1 MSTLYTD
8 TQVQTFSTTF
18 YFFAND
24 CGRRGQLNKIIYH
37 FISVQGF
44 LSWNSYSCRS
54 FENSHL
60 PGFRI
65 VRELTETIL
74 MCCCSQTFHNERYL
88 FFTTLWFFQLYDFA
102 RRKNFRASKLAELG
116 KEVDIWLALYF
127 RCFSVETALPFF
139 RSDHKF
145 LVHNSSLKKPAFIKE
160 FVKDMVRLFHHWG
173 FSEKDK
179 LPKKEMTHREAF

>member
-1 MSTLYTD
+1 M
-8 TQVQTFSTTF
+8 
-18 YFFAND
+18 
-24 CGRRGQLNKIIYH
+24 GGE
-37 FISVQGF
+37 G
-44 LSWNSYSCRS
+44 SWIRY
-54 FENSHL
+54 HL
-60 PGFRI
+60 PFHNCPGFSFLKLIQLPVFWKFPPPRFRI

-88 FFTTLWFFQLYDFA
+88 FFTTVWFFQLYDFA

-145 LVHNSSLKKPAFIKE
+145 LVHNSSLKKLAFIKE
-160 FVKDMVRLFHHWG
+160 FVQDMVRLFHHWG
-173 FSEKDK
+173 VLWEG
-179 LPKKEMTHREAF
+179 

>member
-1 MSTLYTD
+1 
-8 TQVQTFSTTF
+8 
-18 YFFAND
+18 
-24 CGRRGQLNKIIYH
+24 
-37 FISVQGF
+37 
-44 LSWNSYSCRS
+44 
-54 FENSHL
+54 
-60 PGFRI
+60 
-65 VRELTETIL
+65 

-173 FSEKDK
+173 VLWEGWITEEGNDSPRSILVMIHSNYVLEDKDSVCQSVWRASQW
-179 LPKKEMTHREAF
+179 EV